1 MSESM
6 ETFENYEIHGIARD
20 CWERGL
26 TGVLRTE
33 VQGYNKDLFLRD
45 GLVIFAN
52 SEDPANK
59 LPQVLMSQGRF
70 TEEQFDA
77 VEGNFRPE
85 ISVGRNLVEMGLIT
99 QQELIEGARA
109 QVFHIF
115 ESVLQARDGR
125 FEVQE
130 GPLPDGVVNLPL
142 NFPAD
147 FLKAFLTL
155 QDRAWVSSQFG
166 EDLGFVP
173 HRVND
178 RPIHFDQVPV
188 ADFAQNI
195 YEMIDGETDGNHL
208 AFETDVEDFTLL
220 KFLYALKA
228 MGFITVDVEA
238 ALDPGDESM
247 LDDDEASMFAA
258 ELNEVVN
265 QNDRVEQLGMAG
277 LEETMEIGGIA
288 GAAMDEVIPSMD
300 ATVELSRANLGA
312 PEPESIF
319 ADNEEDEEPEVEE
332 DYDAAIAAFEGD
344 DDDDV
349 MVAEPEITSAF
360 DDDEEDEGFD
370 DLSSDLL
377 ERELEAMA
385 HPMGA
390 ALDEEP
396 LVDTSTDEGDE
407 AEADEEE
414 ALAAV
419 GSDAGYQRR
428 MLFSLLLLCL
438 GGFGLAWHRGW
449 VDPVSPLARF
459 GVGLLGY
466 GADSD
471 LVVDENA
478 DLALVGT
485 DEVQAVDEAKPDNM
499 VLLDENT
506 QPSASETSQP
516 AEPTVIR
523 PETQA
528 QNEPKASGN
537 EVGRAD
543 NTTPETNVAK
553 VASPPKTA
561 SPEPAPVEPEKD
573 PVGDAVSQT
582 AVTAVVDEPQKPA
595 PESAPAEKFVSPVA
609 GGWDPATGR
618 PIAGYQPGVGPIS
631 QRQPGFDV
639 PELPR
644 AGSAMVHLPGDSP
657 WAALLTRREPGSPF
671 GENLVAGDAAVEAEI
686 VKASVKVE
694 PSKAPPRRTNNTQNK
709 PKQPPAAGTVD
720 AAKPLVTVPGE
731 NPFADLM
738 RRSQATLA
746 PQAEQFTL
754 RLFLACQPSSV
765 DKAQATAGAENPLY
779 LLPRDFRGRTCYS
792 VCWGVFDSRL
802 DALEFRKQLP
812 KGIVDRLTDVEVY
825 QIKKLL

>member
-33 VQGYNKDLFLRD
+33 VQGYSKDLFFRD

-59 LPQVLMSQGRF
+59 LPQVLISQGRF

-99 QQELIEGARA
+99 QQELVEGARA
-109 QVFHIF
+109 QVFHVF
-115 ESVLQARDGR
+115 ESVMQARDGR
-125 FEVQE
+125 HEVQE

-173 HRVND
+173 HRVDD

-188 ADFAQNI
+188 ADFAQTI
-195 YEMIDGETDGNHL
+195 YDMIDGETDGNHL

-228 MGFITVDVEA
+228 MGFISVDVEA
-238 ALDPGDESM
+238 ALDPGDESL

-277 LEETMEIGGIA
+277 LEETMEIGGA
-288 GAAMDEVIPSMD
+288 VGAAMDEALPSMD

-319 ADNEEDEEPEVEE
+319 ADDEEAEEPEVEE
-332 DYDAAIAAFEGD
+332 DYDAAIAAFEADD

-360 DDDEEDEGFD
+360 DDEEEDEGFD

-377 ERELEAMA
+377 EKELEAMA

-396 LVDTSTDEGDE
+396 LVRNTVDEDDDE
-407 AEADEEE
+407 AEQDDEE

-419 GSDAGYQRR
+419 GSDSGYQRR

-438 GGFGLAWHRGW
+438 GGFGLAWHRGL
-449 VDPVSPLARF
+449 VDPVAPLARF
-459 GVGLLGY
+459 GVGLLS
-466 GADSD
+466 DDPPPD

-478 DLALVGT
+478 DLAMVET
-485 DEVQAVDEAKPDNM
+485 DEVPPDAATA
-499 VLLDENT
+499 ENT
-506 QPSASETSQP
+506 DS
-516 AEPTVIR
+516 
-523 PETQA
+523 
-528 QNEPKASGN
+528 
-537 EVGRAD
+537 
-543 NTTPETNVAK
+543 TTPETDQPIEAK
-553 VASPPKTA
+553 VTDPEAQAQSEPEAIANQAGRDSEPKPDPVVAEAEPPKNTT
-561 SPEPAPVEPEKD
+561 PQEPIQVEPVKD
-573 PVGDAVSQT
+573 PVDDPASQT
-582 AVTAVVDEPQKPA
+582 AVAAVVEEPQKPQ
-595 PESAPAEKFVSPVA
+595 PEPSPAEKFVSPVA

-631 QRQPGFDV
+631 QRQPGFALPD
-639 PELPR
+639 LPR
-644 AGSAMVHLPGDSP
+644 AGSAMVNPPADSP
-657 WAALLTRREPGSPF
+657 WASLLARREPGSPF
-671 GENLVAGDAAVEAEI
+671 SGNLVAGDPAVEAET

-694 PSKAPPRRTNNTQNK
+694 PTKAAPRRTNSTQNK
-709 PKQPPAAGTVD
+709 PKQPPPATTNTEV
-720 AAKPLVTVPGE
+720 AKPTVTVPGAD
-731 NPFADLM
+731 PFADVM
-738 RRSQATLA
+738 RRSQAALT
-746 PQAEQFTL
+746 PQAERFTL

-765 DKAQATAGAENPLY
+765 EKAQTTAGAENPLY

-812 KGIVDRLTDVEVY
+812 QGLVERLTDVEVY

>member
-6 ETFENYEIHGIARD
+6 ATFENYEIHGIARD

-33 VQGYNKDLFLRD
+33 VQGYSKDLFLRD
-45 GLVIFAN
+45 GMVIFAN

-70 TEEQFDA
+70 SEEQFDA

-115 ESVLQARDGR
+115 ESVMQARDGR
-125 FEVQE
+125 YEVQE

-173 HRVND
+173 HRVDD

-195 YEMIDGETDGNHL
+195 YDMIDGETDGNHL

-238 ALDPGDESM
+238 ALDPGDESL

-277 LEETMEIGGIA
+277 LEETMEIGGAA
-288 GAAMDEVIPSMD
+288 GAAIDHVMPSMD
-300 ATVELSRANLGA
+300 ATVELSRANLGT

-319 ADNEEDEEPEVEE
+319 ADNEDEEEPEAEE
-332 DYDAAIAAFEGD
+332 DYDAAIAAFEAD
-344 DDDDV
+344 DDM

-360 DDDEEDEGFD
+360 DEDDEDDAGFD

-377 ERELEAMA
+377 EKELEAMA

-396 LVDTSTDEGDE
+396 LMHDMAGDE
-407 AEADEEE
+407 EEEADDEDEE
-414 ALAAV
+414 ALATV
-419 GSDAGYQRR
+419 GSDATYQRR

-438 GGFGLAWHRGW
+438 GGFGLAWQRGW
-449 VDPVSPLARF
+449 VDPVTPLARW
-459 GVGLLGY
+459 GIGIMGNE
-466 GADSD
+466 ASPDP
-471 LVVDENA
+471 VVDENA
-478 DLALVGT
+478 DLALVGNDGT
-485 DEVQAVDEAKPDNM
+485 
-499 VLLDENT
+499 
-506 QPSASETSQP
+506 
-516 AEPTVIR
+516 
-523 PETQA
+523 ETQA
-528 QNEPKASGN
+528 NETAVENLDPPATDPDA
-537 EVGRAD
+537 VAD
-543 NTTPETNVAK
+543 NTAIPPTATTGQDPVTNGSETVGEPDTQTGTTVAK
-553 VASPPKTA
+553 SDPPPTESAEKPEQTAPAETPVADSASPTEVA
-561 SPEPAPVEPEKD
+561 
-573 PVGDAVSQT
+573 
-582 AVTAVVDEPQKPA
+582 AVVEEPQKPS
-595 PESAPAEKFVSPVA
+595 PEASPAEKFVSPVA

-618 PIAGYQPGVGPIS
+618 PIAGYQPGVGPVS
-631 QRQPGFDV
+631 QRQPGF
-639 PELPR
+639 ELPDLPR
-644 AGSAMVHLPGDSP
+644 PGSAMVNPPADSP
-657 WAALLTRREPGSPF
+657 WAALLARREPGASF
-671 GENLVAGDAAVEAEI
+671 NESLVAAETGVEAET

-694 PSKAPPRRTNNTQNK
+694 PGKPPPRRPDTTQTK
-709 PKQPPAAGTVD
+709 PKQPPPVAAEVVK
-720 AAKPLVTVPGE
+720 APATVPVE
-731 NPFADLM
+731 DPFADVM
-738 RRSQATLA
+738 RRSQGELT
-746 PQAEQFTL
+746 PQAERFTL
-754 RLFLACQPSSV
+754 RLFLACLPSSV

-779 LLPRDFRGRTCYS
+779 VLPRDFKGRTCYS

-812 KGIVDRLTDVEVY
+812 PGIVERLTDVEVY